1 MIGAVRFKVTSEYEA
16 RIYMVGTYDQIDWTN
31 ERPCILGES
40 YACYNFKNEKDN
52 SSVLKIVEGLDG
64 KYGLQF
70 IETKRYVLRLIHNEN
85 AEVKLPR
92 FQNENNKFIK
102 LERDRDSITFQFINY
117 LSISYCLY
125 DGFFVIREN
134 EIAVQFK

>member
-1 MIGAVRFKVTSEYEA
+1 MIGAVCFKVTSEYEA

-31 ERPCILGES
+31 ELPCILGES
-40 YACYNFKNEKDN
+40 YACYNFKNQKDN

-64 KYGLQF
+64 KYSLQF

-92 FQNENNKFIK
+92 FQNENNKSEEHI
-102 LERDRDSITFQFINY
+102 Y
-117 LSISYCLY
+117 YCHY
-125 DGFFVIREN
+125 RS
-134 EIAVQFK
+134 QY